1 MLKVIILTT
10 ASKYIQLVLMYVN
23 DILLDSGCCFQVNH
37 DWNVHSISIVP
48 NCVEDSVHSNTHKV
62 VLFLM

>member
-23 DILLDSGCCFQVNH
+23 DILVDTGLVVVVFKLIMTGM
-37 DWNVHSISIVP
+37 SIAYP
-48 NCVEDSVHSNTHKV
+48 
-62 VLFLM
+62 